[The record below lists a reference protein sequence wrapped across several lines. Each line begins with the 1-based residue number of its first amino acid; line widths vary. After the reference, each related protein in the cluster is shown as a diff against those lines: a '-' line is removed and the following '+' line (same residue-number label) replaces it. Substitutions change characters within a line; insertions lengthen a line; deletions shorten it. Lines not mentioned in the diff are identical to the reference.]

1 MTKIAGANIKIGAN
15 SSEFQKQMGDVVK
28 QLKVTQSEFGLTSE
42 RAKLFGSSTDMLK
55 VQQEQLSS
63 KIKAQNTVVA
73 LNREFI
79 RNLNKDIVAYGDRNK
94 ELAVKIEETDR
105 KHKEAITTYGKNS
118 TEVKNL
124 EDELS
129 KLKNT
134 YDKNE
139 KGIVSTN
146 KRLDEAKIKL
156 NNNEKALLQARN
168 ALEEVE
174 KKLKTSSL
182 DEFGKKLDK
191 VSEASNKV
199 AGTLGKVSLGVG
211 AAFGL
216 AGKEALDAEKSTA
229 KLQAK
234 LGATAEETEALTEV
248 AKNVYRNGYG
258 ESLDDVTDSLFL
270 LQSHF
275 STAKNWT
282 QDTQEEMVGLVSTV
296 KDVFGAENDEIYRT
310 LKVMQ
315 DSGLEDNVDY
325 ALDII
330 TRGFQEG
337 GDYSGELLDSIRE
350 YSPQFVKLGLTADEA
365 LNYLI
370 TGAENGA
377 FNLDKVG
384 DAMKEFSVRAIDG
397 SNTTQEGFK
406 LIGLDANNMAAAIA
420 RGGDDAKEAFQKTL
434 EGLTSIEDP
443 LKQNQAGVDLFGTMW
458 EDLGGNVINSL
469 AGVTGGLSDVEGS
482 TKRMQDAMNST
493 PQAQFQAA
501 LRDTKMSLLP
511 LGTELLNIGK
521 DLAPSVKSV
530 LEDITGVLKNMSP
543 ETAKT
548 VIGIGAFTMGAAG
561 LAKGI
566 STVTGGVSDAIK
578 IINKMRES
586 TFLAE
591 LATKGMTAAQTALN
605 FVLNMNPIGL
615 VVIGI
620 GLLVGAFIF
629 AYNKSE
635 WFRDGV
641 NGAFTKV
648 KETGEWVFGG
658 LKDFLGKWGLDI
670 LTVFVP
676 FIGVP
681 LQIIKHWDEIK
692 GFFSGL
698 KDFVSGKI
706 RDMFSFQLPHIKL
719 PHFKLNGE
727 FSLLPPKVPSVGID
741 WYAEGGIMTSPTL
754 FGFNGLNAM
763 VGGEAGAEAI
773 LPLSQLWQELSKN
786 FDELAERL
794 NKNQLMVT
802 IPIYLGDSELIKIAK
817 VMTPIVGNQLAIAS
831 VRRRR

>member
-129 KLKNT
+129 KLKSS

-146 KRLDEAKIKL
+146 KRLDESKIKL

-191 VSEASNKV
+191 VSEASDKV

-434 EGLTSIEDP
+434 EGLASIEDP

-521 DLAPSVKSV
+521 DIAPSVKSV

-620 GLLVGAFIF
+620 GLLVGAFTL

-794 NKNQLMVT
+794 NR
-802 IPIYLGDSELIKIAK
+802 SK
-817 VMTPIVGNQLAIAS
+817 VMYITNITTLDGKEVGRS
-831 VRRRR
+831 VAKYVDEENGFRKV

>member
-63 KIKAQNTVVA
+63 KIKTQNTVVA

-105 KHKEAITTYGKNS
+105 KHKEAIITYGKNS

-129 KLKNT
+129 KLKAS

-146 KRLDEAKIKL
+146 KRLDESKIKL

-191 VSEASNKV
+191 VSEASDKV

-434 EGLTSIEDP
+434 EGLASIENP

-469 AGVTGGLSDVEGS
+469 AGVIGGLSDVEGS

-578 IINKMRES
+578 VINAMRES

-591 LATKGMTAAQTALN
+591 LATKGMAAAQTALN

-620 GLLVGAFIF
+620 GLLVGAFIY

-641 NGAFTKV
+641 NSAFTKI
-648 KETGEWVFGG
+648 KEAGEWAFNG
-658 LKDFLGKWGLDI
+658 LKDFISKWGLDI
-670 LTVFVP
+670 LTVVAP
-676 FIGVP
+676 FLGIP

-706 RDMFSFQLPHIKL
+706 RDMFTFQLPHIKL

-763 VGGEAGAEAI
+763 VGGEAGDEAI
-773 LPLSQLWQELSKN
+773 LPLSAFWQELTKN

-794 NKNQLMVT
+794 NK
-802 IPIYLGDSELIKIAK
+802 SK
-817 VMTPIVGNQLAIAS
+817 VMYITNITTLDGKEVGRS
-831 VRRRR
+831 VAKYVDEENGFRKV